1 MNKELHVALDTT
13 RRTGEPEVDVMPMHL
28 VLPQGTYNLRWT
40 PFANEPFTFDLQY
53 GLTPT
58 NRFTGIVITAHEI
71 KAQYT
76 SDHQNAPEFV
86 YTIRVL
92 DSSGNPHNSTPLGA
106 KGLPGA
112 GGGGPTIKNN

>member
-28 VLPQGTYNLRWT
+28 VLPQGKYNLRWT
-40 PFANEPFTFDLQY
+40 SFANEPFTFDPQS

-58 NRFTGIVITAHEI
+58 NLFTGIVITAHEI

-76 SDHQNAPEFV
+76 NSDPNAPEFV
-86 YTIRVL
+86 YTIGVL
-92 DSSGNPHNSTPLGA
+92 DGSDKPHNSTPLGA
-106 KGLPGA
+106 KGLPA